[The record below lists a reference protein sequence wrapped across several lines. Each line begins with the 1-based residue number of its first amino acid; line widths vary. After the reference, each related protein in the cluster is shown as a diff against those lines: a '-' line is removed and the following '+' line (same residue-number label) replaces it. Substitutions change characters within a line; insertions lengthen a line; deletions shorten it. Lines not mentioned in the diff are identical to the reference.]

1 MCGRKAAGR
10 SVCDLAVL
18 KTNKC
23 SFIQAKDRSRK
34 AFRHKSVHGLLH
46 KRLIYFL
53 LEEKIKS
60 ANAIFKLNSAATA
73 STLQG
78 RSRLADWLWL
88 NTGNHSIEK
97 KGA

>member
-10 SVCDLAVL
+10 SVCDLAGF
-18 KTNKC
+18 KNQQMF
-23 SFIQAKDRSRK
+23 FIQAKQRRRE
-34 AFRHKSVHGLLH
+34 AFRHKSVHSLLH

-78 RSRLADWLWL
+78 RSSLADWLWL

-97 KGA
+97 